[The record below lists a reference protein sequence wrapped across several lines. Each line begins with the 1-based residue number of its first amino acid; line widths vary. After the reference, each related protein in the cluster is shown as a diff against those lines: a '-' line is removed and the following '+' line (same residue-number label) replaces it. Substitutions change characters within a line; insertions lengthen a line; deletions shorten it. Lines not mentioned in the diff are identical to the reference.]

1 MKLSAKIYAQT
12 LIQSATEDNLKKLA
26 KSFWYKLQKNKQYK
40 DMGKVL
46 EAIDEES
53 ARAENKILAK
63 IYSKNEISDTDKI
76 TISEKLKKKFEKEII
91 LQNIIGKNITG
102 IIVKVED
109 KIIDLSLEGKINRL
123 RKIITKSE

>member
-1 MKLSAKIYAQT
+1 MKISAKIYAQT

-40 DMGKVL
+40 DMSKVL

-53 ARAENKILAK
+53 ARLDNKILAK
-63 IYSKNEISDTDKI
+63 IYSKNEISQTEKQAI
-76 TISEKLKKKFEKEII
+76 NEKLKNKFKKEII

-109 KIIDLSLEGKINRL
+109 KIIDLSLEGKLDKLKRVLN
-123 RKIITKSE
+123 

>member
-1 MKLSAKIYAQT
+1 MKISPKNYANALIGSAK
-12 LIQSATEDNLKKLA
+12 SDNLRTIA
-26 KSFWYKLQKNKQYK
+26 RNFWYKLQKNKQYK

-53 ARAENKILAK
+53 AKLDNKILAK
-63 IYSKNEISDTDKI
+63 IYSKNEISESEKI
-76 TISEKLKKKFEKEII
+76 TISAKLTKKFEKEII

-109 KIIDLSLEGKINRL
+109 KIIDLTLENKVNRL
-123 RKIITKSE
+123 RKII